1 MAELELA
8 PRLPTTRIILP
19 TAPQARSPLTCLHV
33 RRACCRE
40 TLSNVSNA
48 PQRSIT
54 LNMGMRMNVWYDLY
68 SLDKINDSED
78 ITGLKESLRFGWK
91 SL

>member
-1 MAELELA
+1 
-8 PRLPTTRIILP
+8 
-19 TAPQARSPLTCLHV
+19 
-33 RRACCRE
+33 
-40 TLSNVSNA
+40 
-48 PQRSIT
+48 
-54 LNMGMRMNVWYDLY
+54 MGMRMNVWYDLY